1 MLYRSWEDKPMGAV
15 SAFMKGI
22 SHFQPPTVLLRSL
35 LVLYCAI
42 LVDFKPS
49 RSSRCCYIWR
59 QMVVESS
66 YGNLPLNED
75 QHGVEMKRFRVRS
88 FTRRRESYEPSLTV
102 FSPVCWF
109 RWVVAAGWELFQA
122 SSVPVFTLPVSRMIS
137 GSDQR
142 VCLMERRSE
151 EMIYMLYERKTRG
164 YSFKVYISA

>member
-22 SHFQPPTVLLRSL
+22 SHFQPPTVCLRSL
-35 LVLYCAI
+35 LVLFCAI
-42 LVDFKPS
+42 FVDCKPS
-49 RSSRCCYIWR
+49 RCRYIWR

-75 QHGVEMKRFRVRS
+75 HHGVEMKRFLVRS

-151 EMIYMLYERKTRG
+151 EMIYKLYERKTRG